1 MAIVDNDVIMQS
13 QLNQRMREVQQT
25 IEKRGADAPPT
36 DVLQQQVLERL
47 ITENLQLQIGER
59 SGIRISDE
67 ELNRPW
73 ALSPSATTCRWSSS
87 ARRWPVTALAR
98 KPPASRSAARWS
110 SAVCVSAASP
120 SVSSVQPGG
129 AELPRVGSRQAAAVR
144 EYHGQYPHRRA
155 GRCRLGHHRAAE
167 RTAMD
172 TYQQLQ
178 QGADFARLAV
188 SRSGSEN
195 ALEGGDMGWRKA
207 AQLPPPFDTEVREL
221 SVGEVTSRC
230 VRRRASSCSL
240 LDKRGGETQVRDE
253 VHVRHILIKPSAIRS
268 DEEARLLVQ
277 RLRDRINAG
286 EDFAQ
291 LAVSF
296 SEDPG
301 SALNGGDLNWIDP
314 ASLVPEFREVMANTA
329 SGELSRYS
337 SRPMVGTSSG
347 ARPPRHRC
355 QRAVPRATGAEP
367 AAQPQ
372 VR

>member
-1 MAIVDNDVIMQS
+1 MNVKIKLSEVLRPLALGALLLSGATLAPAALAQAQPLDRVVAIVDNDVIMQS

-59 SGIRISDE
+59 SAS
-67 ELNRPW
+67 
-73 ALSPSATTCRWSSS
+73 ASPTKNSTSAMGTIAQRNNMSLEQF
-87 ARRWPVTALAR
+87 REALAR
-98 KPPASRSAARWS
+98 DGLSLKPPASRSAARWS

-120 SVSSVQPGG
+120 SVSRCPTGG

-144 EYHGQYPHRRA
+144 GIPRPISSSPCRKVPTRPPSRLPSARPWTPINSYSRA
-155 GRCRLGHHRAAE
+155 
-167 RTAMD
+167 RTSPA
-172 TYQQLQ
+172 
-178 QGADFARLAV
+178 AV

-221 SVGEVTSRC
+221 SVGEVTQP
-230 VRRRASSCSL
+230 VRTPPGFIMLKL

-291 LAVSF
+291 LARSF
-296 SEDPG
+296 SEDP
-301 SALNGGDLNWIDP
+301 
-314 ASLVPEFREVMANTA
+314 VR
-329 SGELSRYS
+329 LST
-337 SRPMVGTSSG
+337 V
-347 ARPPRHRC
+347 
-355 QRAVPRATGAEP
+355 AT
-367 AAQPQ
+367 
-372 VR
+372 